1 MTTITLTVGAPAH
14 GGHCIARHEGRAVF
28 VRHALP
34 GEVVEAEVL
43 DAKPDARFWNAD
55 AVRIIEASPDRVEHP
70 WPEAAQGGVGGA
82 ELGHVALPAQRA
94 WKDAVLVDA
103 FARFAGIEYANGV
116 KAVPGDDERGGLG
129 YRTRVSAVA
138 GDDGRATM
146 ALQGGGGRRTLSAMP
161 LATPAAE
168 ASLLAADA
176 APGDRIEVMETST
189 GWVHVVRGTRGA
201 GKTLTEKVGDLTY
214 TLNARDFWQV
224 HRGAPEVLTS
234 EVLSRIGKGERVM
247 DLYAGAGLFSVALAA
262 TGREVTA
269 VESAYGPAKSA
280 LERNL
285 ERFSG
290 ARAIMGDAR
299 RTLERL
305 TRDGESYAGGTIVL
319 DPPRAGAKAATVDS
333 IVALEPERVV
343 YVACDPVAL
352 ARDAALLVERG
363 YAFDEA
369 QAWDLFPMTH
379 HIETVASFTRR

>member
-1 MTTITLTVGAPAH
+1 MTTITVTVGAPAH

-34 GEVVEAEVL
+34 GEVVEAEVV

-55 AVRIIEASPDRVEHP
+55 AVRVIEASPDRVVHP

-94 WKDAVLVDA
+94 WKDAVLTDA
-103 FARFAGIEYANGV
+103 FSRFAGIEYTNGV
-116 KAVPGDDERGGLG
+116 LAVPGDDERGGLR

-138 GDDGRATM
+138 GDDGRPTM
-146 ALQGGGGRRTLSAMP
+146 ALQGGGARRTLDSMP

-168 ASLLAADA
+168 ASLLATEA

-201 GKTLTEKVGDLTY
+201 GKALTERVGDLTFA
-214 TLNARDFWQV
+214 LSAHDFWQV
-224 HRGAPEVLTS
+224 HDGAPAVLTR
-234 EVLSRIGKGERVM
+234 EVLSRIGEGDRVM
-247 DLYAGAGLFSVALAA
+247 DLYAGAGLFSAAIAA
-262 TGREVTA
+262 TGRTVTG
-269 VESAYGPAKSA
+269 VESAHGSAKSA

-290 ARAIMGDAR
+290 SRAIMGDAR

-305 TRDGESYAGGTIVL
+305 ARDGETYEGGTIVL
-319 DPPRAGAKAATVDS
+319 DPPRAGAKAATVDAM
-333 IVALEPERVV
+333 VALAPERVV

-352 ARDAALLVERG
+352 ARDAALLTERG
-363 YAFDEA
+363 YAFDDA

-379 HIETVASFTRR
+379 HVETVASFTRQ